1 MAEYGADVCVYLYLP
16 FINWILLFFL
26 WHCQF
31 DTINI
36 NFVFIFRIV
45 KWNQNFYGIDT
56 AMKSRSKC
64 HITKHTCTSE
74 NIEHTNK
81 TTRHEKRQT
90 LTCTFDGLMCAIL
103 WVWDLVAR
111 MKRTKKYIEVWQTI
125 FHRIKYTLLWV
136 VWPETRWFDE
146 HIRYC
151 VREKFDNEIKSN
163 MNSILITGCN
173 RGLGLG
179 IVKQLLASNKPTKH
193 IFATCR
199 NPDQAQVT

>member
-1 MAEYGADVCVYLYLP
+1 MYLYFALLNEIKT
-16 FINWILLFFL
+16 FTELILRWSQDQSVISPNTLAHRKISSTQIKL
-26 WHCQF
+26 L
-31 DTINI
+31 DTRN
-36 NFVFIFRIV
+36 VRRWLV
-45 KWNQNFYGIDT
+45 
-56 AMKSRSKC
+56 RS
-64 HITKHTCTSE
+64 TE
-74 NIEHTNK
+74 
-81 TTRHEKRQT
+81 
-90 LTCTFDGLMCAIL
+90 LMCAIL